1 MSTSSASLRLSLKGS
16 DLIPW
21 FSRLVLFL
29 AMAVFAVIGRKFVGD
44 SVGTAAASH
53 IVLNSPLAITDMRA
67 SFGAFPLGSAV
78 FLLVCLLTAGRRTT
92 GLIFVSVLIGAVLA
106 VRLFATVVD
115 GTLTE
120 SLPLI
125 APETVLLCL
134 SAAALVSES
143 RLARAGQTRGALSS

>member
-1 MSTSSASLRLSLKGS
+1 MSNSSASLRLSLKGS
-16 DLIPW
+16 DLIRW
-21 FSRLVLFL
+21 FSRVALFI
-29 AMAVFAVIGRKFVGD
+29 ATAVFALIGSKFVSD
-44 SVGTAAASH
+44 PVGTAAASH

-67 SFGAFPLGSAV
+67 SFGAFPLGSAL

-92 GLIFVSVLIGAVLA
+92 GLIFVSVLIGVVLA

-125 APETVLLCL
+125 ASEMVLLCL
-134 SAAALVSES
+134 SAAALVGES
-143 RLARAGQTRGALSS
+143 RLARAGQTRGALWS